1 LCQIIDGAAIAE
13 RIRIEIKQ
21 QTMVLKEKTSVVPK
35 LTVILVGDDPSS
47 HIYVRNKINACIEA
61 GFDSEVIKLPEATKE
76 VQIISIIHSL
86 NSDHNVHGI
95 LVQLPLPRHINE
107 GNIVASIDPNK
118 DVDGIH
124 PLNIGRLFLGKPSF
138 IACTPLGCIK
148 LLEEYKV
155 KISAKNAV
163 VVGRSNIVG
172 KPMAA
177 LLLHKNATVTI
188 CHSRTKNLPEIT
200 READILVTA
209 IGNPGYV
216 TADMVKEGAVVIDV
230 GINRLSSG
238 KLIGD
243 VDFASVINKAAM
255 ITPVPKGVGPMTIAM
270 LLSNTLKAV
279 CDQNG

>member
-1 LCQIIDGAAIAE
+1 MCQIIDGAAIAE
-13 RIRIEIKQ
+13 RIRNEIKQ

-61 GFDSEVIKLPEATKE
+61 GFDSEVIKLPEATEE
-76 VQIISIIHSL
+76 VKIISIIHSL

>member
-1 LCQIIDGAAIAE
+1 MCQIIDGAAIAE